1 MIILNRVKIHSYCGI
16 DSLAA
21 VYRAKTDEELRILA
35 SDSDSL
41 VEEARGVLANEIRLR
56 NLTSQPLTVDTAE
69 VVSDSSSSKTNFAS
83 SVITLGLMVL
93 IATFLFKVFQLP
105 FEVSLPG
112 TIIVFLIQFIISAR
126 RKKNRS

>member
-1 MIILNRVKIHSYCGI
+1 MPLKL
-16 DSLAA
+16 DSLAE
-21 VYRAKTDEELRILA
+21 VYRAKTDEELLILA

-56 NLTSQPLTVDTAE
+56 NLTSQPQTVDAEE
-69 VVSDSSSSKTNFAS
+69 VVSCPSSSKSIFVS
-83 SVITLGLMVL
+83 SAITLGVMVL
-93 IATFLFKVFQLP
+93 IATFLLKVFQLP

-112 TIIVFLIQFIISAR
+112 TLIVFLIQFIISVR

>member
-1 MIILNRVKIHSYCGI
+1 MPLNM
-16 DSLAA
+16 DSLAE

-56 NLTSQPLTVDTAE
+56 NLTSQPPTVDTAE
-69 VVSDSSSSKTNFAS
+69 VVSDSSSSKTNFVS
-83 SVITLGLMVL
+83 SVLMLGLMVL
-93 IATFLFKVFQLP
+93 FATFLFKVFQLP